1 MFVKGISETTSLEYS
16 LRHLWKMGKFLLNSL
31 RKKSNVFIWWLQE
44 IEVKSKWINK
54 SQEVPVQ
61 TEINDI
67 KIMCGLNK
75 LFF

>member
-1 MFVKGISETTSLEYS
+1 
-16 LRHLWKMGKFLLNSL
+16 MGKFLLNSL